1 MYEFFPKCFPEGQ
14 LQKWEVTL
22 NPRVSGDFANEWFR
36 QCHIRQRLW
45 SLGQHDESL
54 GQRPTG
60 HFANLLVYSK

>member
-22 NPRVSGDFANEWFR
+22 NPRVSGDFANEWFHQR
-36 QCHIRQRLW
+36 HVRQRLW
-45 SLGQHDESL
+45 SL

-60 HFANLLVYSK
+60 HFANVLVYSK